1 MQELARPH
9 GIVWPRRLEV
19 VTGELAAP
27 LIRHC
32 AEALHKRYPQVT
44 VRVNAVKSEFFGGK
58 VSVAGLVTGTDII
71 RQCQGKMR
79 GKTLGIP
86 EVMLRDEKDLFLDNK
101 TPEEVG
107 RSLGARVV
115 IMPNGGGESCLA
127 MLGKHHDR

>member
-1 MQELARPH
+1 MPPQEV
-9 GIVWPRRLEV
+9 I
-19 VTGELAAP
+19 T
-27 LIRHC
+27 
-32 AEALHKRYPQVT
+32 KDNVT
-44 VRVNAVKSEFFGGK
+44 VRVNAIKNEFFGGN

-115 IMPNGGGESCLA
+115 IMPNRGGESCLA
-127 MLGKHHDR
+127 MLGKHAKE